1 MSAVRVRYLVRCSRL
16 ISVSALSGQP
26 RQPQAVHA
34 GAHGQARVCPAQV
47 GA

>member
-1 MSAVRVRYLVRCSRL
+1 MSAVRVRYLVRCTRL
-16 ISVSALSGQP
+16 IPVAALAGKP